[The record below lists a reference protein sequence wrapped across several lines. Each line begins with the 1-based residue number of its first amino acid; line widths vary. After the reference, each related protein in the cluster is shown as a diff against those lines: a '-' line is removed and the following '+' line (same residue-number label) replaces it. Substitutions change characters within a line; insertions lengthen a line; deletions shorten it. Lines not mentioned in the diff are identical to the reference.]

1 MNPEIT
7 EYDRFVRLNKYRRGY
22 AKYDRYE
29 SIQLIQE
36 VETNPKLQELLAKDG
51 APTKGQAALDY
62 VFKTKERKE
71 EKPVHSMPRIARYLQ
86 HEELTP
92 SIPRI
97 TRYQQQTEGLS
108 KGVAEIDQFNKK
120 VRELVKPTPSILNIP
135 KYQQWLEKEET
146 LAKEK
151 AAVKSTLKGIADKST
166 NDGKTRDD
174 TVFSNQDSS
183 ELGLK
188 FKKESFDRKYEYAKK
203 YAAVVNGNSQ
213 KNKKSTISKEQR

>member
-1 MNPEIT
+1 MNREIN
-7 EYDRFVRLNKYRRGY
+7 EYDRFVSLNKYRRGY

-62 VFKTKERKE
+62 VFKKKERKE
-71 EKPVHSMPRIARYLQ
+71 EKPVH
-86 HEELTP
+86 

-120 VRELVKPTPSILNIP
+120 VRELVKPTSSILNIP
-135 KYQQWLEKEET
+135 KHQQWSENEEA

-151 AAVKSTLKGIADKST
+151 VAVKSTLKGIAAKST

-174 TVFSNQDSS
+174 TVFSDQDSS
-183 ELGLK
+183 ELGLKFKKENFHLK